1 MASDAG
7 STSFPISRSGS
18 SSAASAIIA
27 RQDRIPVW
35 SLSYLFIG
43 IIGVGFLFTFFDI
56 FDITVSFIQ
65 TCTQIVPTCNPGNAS
80 TYLGLPVELNLAG
93 YVVGA
98 LILSPLADRFGR
110 RDILLFTMLLTGIG
124 SLITIF
130 SGSYAFFI
138 VARTITGLG
147 IGADLALV
155 NTYINEVAPRE
166 GRARYTSLI
175 FIMSA
180 FGAFFGIWLGLIL
193 TTPAAPFPSG
203 LPFAIATVGL
213 TSSGPQFLGN
223 GWRYMYAIGAL
234 LALAGVL
241 LRFQLP
247 ESPRWL
253 ISQGRVEEADRV
265 VTSMEERASR
275 KLQQLPPPGEAL
287 PVQEGS
293 TRVPYAEIFGN
304 RLYISRT
311 IFLVIVWFLGYV
323 TVYAIAQ
330 GLTSL
335 LASILPTPPH
345 LPPAAAAAA
354 VAGEAG
360 MIAAF
365 GTIGFILCTIFAYLF
380 GERLERKFWLPI
392 AAVLTLVGGI
402 LIAVSAS
409 SNFLLAVIGSI
420 IIFFGF
426 NLWVP
431 MTYTW
436 STESYPTRA
445 RATGFA
451 LVDGIG
457 HLGGGVGILFIAPLI
472 PTLMSSLGGTT
483 GPIVIFLIIVSFL
496 IVAAII
502 AQFGSSTRFK
512 RLDEV
517 SP

>member
-1 MASDAG
+1 MASEVVPGAGAG
-7 STSFPISRSGS
+7 SD
-18 SSAASAIIA
+18 SAAGVIA
-27 RQDRIPVW
+27 RQDRIPIW

-65 TCTQIVPTCNPGNAS
+65 TCTQIVPTCNPGTAA

-98 LILSPLADRFGR
+98 LVLSPLADRFGR
-110 RDILLFTMLLTGIG
+110 REMLLFTMLLTGIG

-130 SGSYAFFI
+130 STSYAFFI
-138 VARTITGLG
+138 LARAITGIG

-155 NTYINEVAPRE
+155 NTYVNEVAPRA

-175 FIMSA
+175 FVMSA
-180 FGAFFGIWLGLIL
+180 LGAFFGIWLGLIL

-213 TSSGPQFLGN
+213 TPTGPQFLGN

-253 ISQGRVEEADRV
+253 IARGRVNEADRI
-265 VTSMEERASR
+265 VTGMEERARR
-275 KLQQLPPPGEAL
+275 KMPELPAPAAEI
-287 PVQEGS
+287 PVQAS
-293 TRVPYAEIFGN
+293 ITRVPYAEIFGN
-304 RLYISRT
+304 RLYVSRT
-311 IFLVIVWFLGYV
+311 VFLVVVWFLGYV

-335 LASILPTPPH
+335 LAAMLPLPPH
-345 LPPAAAAAA
+345 PATPAGIAAAGGA

-360 MIAAF
+360 VIAAF

-380 GERLERKFWLPI
+380 GERLERKVWLPI
-392 AAVLTLVGGI
+392 SAILTLGGGI
-402 LIAVSAS
+402 LIAVTAS
-409 SNFLLAVIGSI
+409 SNFPLAVIGSI
-420 IIFFGF
+420 ITFFGF

-457 HLGGGVGILFIAPLI
+457 HLGGGVGILVIAPLI
-472 PTLMSSLGGTT
+472 PSLMSSLGPTT
-483 GPIVIFLIIVSFL
+483 GPIVIFVIIAAFL

-502 AQFGSSTRFK
+502 AQFGTSTRNK

>member
-1 MASDAG
+1 MASETIPGAG
-7 STSFPISRSGS
+7 AS
-18 SSAASAIIA
+18 SDSAASVIA
-27 RQDRIPVW
+27 RQDRIPIW

-65 TCTQIVPTCNPGNAS
+65 TCTQIVPTCNPGTAA

-98 LILSPLADRFGR
+98 LVLSPLADRFGR
-110 RDILLFTMLLTGIG
+110 RDMLLFTMLLTGIG

-130 SGSYAFFI
+130 ASNYAFFI
-138 VARTITGLG
+138 IARLITGLG

-155 NTYINEVAPRE
+155 NTYINEVAPSS

-175 FIMSA
+175 FVMSA

-193 TTPAAPFPSG
+193 TTPAGAFPYG
-203 LPFAIATVGL
+203 LPFAIATV
-213 TSSGPQFLGN
+213 SGPQFLGN
-223 GWRYMYAIGAL
+223 GWRYMYAIGTL
-234 LALAGVL
+234 LALVGVL

-253 ISQGRVEEADRV
+253 ISRGRVEEADRI
-265 VTSMEERASR
+265 VTSMEARAR
-275 KLQQLPPPGEAL
+275 RRMPELPPPAAAL
-287 PVQEGS
+287 PVQAGS
-293 TRVPYAEIFGN
+293 TRVPYTEIFSN
-304 RLYISRT
+304 PLYIRRT
-311 IFLVIVWFLGYV
+311 VFLVIVWFLGYV

-335 LASILPTPPH
+335 LTSMLPLPPH
-345 LPPAAAAAA
+345 AATPAGIAAAGGA

-380 GERLERKFWLPI
+380 GERLERKLWLPI
-392 AAVLTLVGGI
+392 SAVLTLGGGI
-402 LIAVSAS
+402 LIALTAS
-409 SNFLLAVIGSI
+409 SNFPLAVIGSMI
-420 IIFFGF
+420 TFFGF

-457 HLGGGVGILFIAPLI
+457 HLGGGVGILVIAPLI
-472 PTLMSSLGGTT
+472 PTLMSSLGPTT
-483 GPIVIFLIIVSFL
+483 GPIVIFVIIAAFL
-496 IVAAII
+496 IAAAII
-502 AQFGSSTRFK
+502 AQFGTSTRNK

>member
-1 MASDAG
+1 MASETVPGAG
-7 STSFPISRSGS
+7 AS
-18 SSAASAIIA
+18 SDSAAAIIA
-27 RQDRIPVW
+27 RQDRIPIW

-65 TCTQIVPTCNPGNAS
+65 TCTQIVSTCNPGNAA

-110 RDILLFTMLLTGIG
+110 REMLLFTMLLTGIG
-124 SLITIF
+124 SFITIF
-130 SGSYAFFI
+130 SSSYGFFI
-138 VARTITGLG
+138 IARLITGLG

-155 NTYINEVAPRE
+155 NTYINEVAPSS

-175 FIMSA
+175 FVMSA

-203 LPFAIATVGL
+203 LPFAIATV
-213 TSSGPQFLGN
+213 SGPQFLGN
-223 GWRYMYAIGAL
+223 GWRYMYAIGTL

-253 ISQGRVEEADRV
+253 ISRGRTEEADRI
-265 VTSMEERASR
+265 VTSMEERARR
-275 KLQQLPPPGEAL
+275 KVAELPPPAAAL
-287 PVQEGS
+287 PVQAGS

-304 RLYISRT
+304 RLYIQRT
-311 IFLVIVWFLGYV
+311 VFLVIVWFLGYV

-335 LASILPTPPH
+335 LAEMLPPPPN
-345 LPPAAAAAA
+345 LPPAVAAGA

-360 MIAAF
+360 VIAAF

-380 GERLERKFWLPI
+380 GERLERKLWLPI
-392 AAVLTLVGGI
+392 SAVLTLGGGI
-402 LIAVSAS
+402 LIALTAS
-409 SNFLLAVIGSI
+409 SNFPLAVIGSI
-420 IIFFGF
+420 ITFFGF

-457 HLGGGVGILFIAPLI
+457 HLGGGVGILVIAPLI
-472 PTLMSSLGGTT
+472 PTLMKSLGGTT
-483 GPIVIFLIIVSFL
+483 GPIVIFVIIAAFL

-502 AQFGSSTRFK
+502 AQFGTSTRFK

>member
-1 MASDAG
+1 MASETVPGAG
-7 STSFPISRSGS
+7 AS
-18 SSAASAIIA
+18 SDSAAAIIA
-27 RQDRIPVW
+27 RQDRIPIW

-65 TCTQIVPTCNPGNAS
+65 TCTQIVPTCNPGTAA

-98 LILSPLADRFGR
+98 LVLSPLADRFGR
-110 RDILLFTMLLTGIG
+110 REMLLFTMLLTGIG

-130 SGSYAFFI
+130 STSYAFFI
-138 VARTITGLG
+138 LARAITGIG

-155 NTYINEVAPRE
+155 NTYVNEVAPRA

-175 FIMSA
+175 FVMSA
-180 FGAFFGIWLGLIL
+180 LGAFFGIWLGLIL

-213 TSSGPQFLGN
+213 TPTGPQFLGN

-253 ISQGRVEEADRV
+253 IARGRVNEADRI
-265 VTSMEERASR
+265 VTGMEERARR
-275 KLQQLPPPGEAL
+275 KMPELPAPAAEI
-287 PVQEGS
+287 PVQAS
-293 TRVPYAEIFGN
+293 ITRVPYAEIFGN
-304 RLYISRT
+304 RLYVSRT
-311 IFLVIVWFLGYV
+311 VFLVVVWFLGYV

-335 LASILPTPPH
+335 LAAMLPLPPH
-345 LPPAAAAAA
+345 PATPAGIAAAGGA

-360 MIAAF
+360 VIAAF

-380 GERLERKFWLPI
+380 GERLERKVWLPI
-392 AAVLTLVGGI
+392 SAILTLGGGI
-402 LIAVSAS
+402 LIAVTAS
-409 SNFLLAVIGSI
+409 SNFPLAVIGSI
-420 IIFFGF
+420 ITFFGF

-457 HLGGGVGILFIAPLI
+457 HLGGGVGILVIAPLI
-472 PTLMSSLGGTT
+472 PTLMKSLGGTT
-483 GPIVIFLIIVSFL
+483 GPIVIFVIIAAFL

-502 AQFGSSTRFK
+502 AQFGTSTRFK

>member
-1 MASDAG
+1 MASEAASG
-7 STSFPISRSGS
+7 ATASSGS
-18 SSAASAIIA
+18 AAAIIA
-27 RQDRIPVW
+27 RQDRIPIW

-43 IIGVGFLFTFFDI
+43 IIGMGFLFTFFDI

-65 TCTQIVPTCNPGNAS
+65 TCTQIVSTCNPGTAA

-98 LILSPLADRFGR
+98 LVLSPLADRFGR
-110 RDILLFTMLLTGIG
+110 RDMLLFTMLLTGIG
-124 SLITIF
+124 SFITIF
-130 SGSYAFFI
+130 STSYAFFI
-138 VARTITGLG
+138 IARIITGLG

-155 NTYINEVAPRE
+155 NTYINEVAPSS

-175 FIMSA
+175 FVLSA

-193 TTPAAPFPSG
+193 TTPAGAFPYG
-203 LPFAIATVGL
+203 LPFAIATV
-213 TSSGPQFLGN
+213 SGPQFLGP
-223 GWRYMYAIGAL
+223 GWRIMYAIGTV
-234 LALAGVL
+234 LALVGVL

-253 ISQGRVEEADRV
+253 ISRGRDEEADRV
-265 VTSMEERASR
+265 VTSMEERARR
-275 KLQQLPPPGEAL
+275 KLPELPPPAAEI
-287 PVQEGS
+287 PVQPGS
-293 TRVPYAEIFGN
+293 TRIPYMEIFGN

-311 IFLVIVWFLGYV
+311 VFLVIVWFLGYV

-335 LASILPTPPH
+335 LAEMLPLPAG
-345 LPPAAAAAA
+345 LPPAAAAGA

-380 GERLERKFWLPI
+380 GENLERKIWLPI
-392 AAVLTLVGGI
+392 SAVLTLGGGI
-402 LIAVSAS
+402 LIALTAS
-409 SNFLLAVIGSI
+409 SNFPLAVLGSI

-457 HLGGGVGILFIAPLI
+457 HLGGGVGILVIAPLI
-472 PTLMSSLGGTT
+472 PVLIKSLGGTT
-483 GPIVIFLIIVSFL
+483 GPIVIFVIIAAFL

-502 AQFGSSTRFK
+502 AQFGSSSRNK
-512 RLDEV
+512 RLDEY